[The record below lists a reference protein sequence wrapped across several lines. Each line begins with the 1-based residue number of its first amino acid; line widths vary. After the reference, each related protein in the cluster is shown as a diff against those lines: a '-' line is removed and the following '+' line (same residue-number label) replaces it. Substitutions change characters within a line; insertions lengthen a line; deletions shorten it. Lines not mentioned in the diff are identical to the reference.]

1 LPELAII
8 VGQFDSSEN
17 VDDNRASFRNH
28 QIRRQGWRP
37 ESDEEGNGDDTMD
50 KHKAKNETTG
60 VPFCPDRREFGM
72 LALTGA
78 LGTAAFLGS
87 AAKSSKATQQDQA
100 GIKLCAQSSAKP
112 TDDQLLFL
120 KQIGA
125 EYVSVG
131 STPDLR
137 TADGFAQI
145 KKRYADAGITVW
157 NIGNSDV
164 HNMPEVTLNLPG
176 RDEKIEQYK
185 QYLRNLGKVGIRYT
199 TYAHMGNGIWSSGR
213 AQVRGASAREFDLSS
228 PDKKGVW
235 ADKSWKE
242 PLSHGRVFT
251 KDEIWENYTH
261 FIRQVVPVAE
271 EAGIRIGIHPDDP
284 PVPVLAGVPRCI
296 FSNFEG
302 YKRALEIANSPNVG
316 ICLCCG
322 TWLEGGRQL
331 MGKDPDEMIR
341 YFGAQKIWKIHFRNV
356 SAPLPHFV
364 ETFMD
369 DGYYDMYKIMKA
381 LRDVRFDGIV
391 ILDHSPRLVGG
402 NYAQTAYGFAYM
414 RALLNRANAEAKT

>member
-1 LPELAII
+1 MRE
-8 VGQFDSSEN
+8 
-17 VDDNRASFRNH
+17 R
-28 QIRRQGWRP
+28 
-37 ESDEEGNGDDTMD
+37 
-50 KHKAKNETTG
+50 ETKKETAV
-60 VPFCPDRREFGM
+60 VPFHPDRREFGRM
-72 LALTGA
+72 ALAGSLGA
-78 LGTAAFLGS
+78 AALLDSAGQSS
-87 AAKSSKATQQDQA
+87 AAVPQNRP
-100 GIKLCAQSSAKP
+100 GIKLCAQSPAKP
-112 TDDQLLFL
+112 TDEQLLFL

-125 EYVSVG
+125 EYVSVP

-137 TADGFAQI
+137 TAEGFMQI

-176 RDEKIEQYK
+176 RDKKIEQYK
-185 QYLRNLGKVGIRYT
+185 QYLRNLAQVGIRYT

-213 AQVRGASAREFDLSS
+213 VEVRGASAREFDLSS
-228 PDKKGVW
+228 ADKKGVW
-235 ADKSWKE
+235 VDKSWKE

-251 KDEIWENYTH
+251 KEEVWDNYTH
-261 FIRQVVPVAE
+261 FIKQVVPVAL
-271 EAGIRIGIHPDDP
+271 EAGVRIGIHPDDP

-296 FSNFEG
+296 FSTFEG
-302 YKRALEIANSPNVG
+302 YKRALEIAGSPNVG

-331 MGKDPDEMIR
+331 TGKDPEEMIR
-341 YFGAQKIWKIHFRNV
+341 HFGAPKIWKIHFRNV

-369 DGYYDMYKIMKA
+369 NGYYDMYKIMKA
-381 LRDVRFDGIV
+381 LRDVNFDGIV

-414 RALLNRANAEAKT
+414 KALLNRANAEAKG